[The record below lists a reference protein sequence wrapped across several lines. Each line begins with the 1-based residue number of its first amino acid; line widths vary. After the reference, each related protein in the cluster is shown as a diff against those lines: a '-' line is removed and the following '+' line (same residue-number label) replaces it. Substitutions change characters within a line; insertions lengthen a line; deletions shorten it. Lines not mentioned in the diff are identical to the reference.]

1 MNSNLYEFIHHTLNI
16 SLMTNILVID
26 DNPSVIKLMAKIL
39 KANDYEVS
47 IASGGGSGIK
57 KLDKD
62 EYDLVFTDL
71 MMPGIGGMEVLE
83 HVISKSPKTMCIIL
97 TAHGTIKS
105 SVDAIKKGA
114 FDYITK
120 PVSPSEL
127 LVVVEKAIKFKNLEE
142 ENSRLKKELRGKYDY
157 TNFVGTSNAIKKI
170 YDLIEKVA
178 DTDGTVLI
186 TGASGTGKELIARA
200 IHYNSNRSEKPLVVV
215 SCGAI
220 PEALLESELFGHEK
234 GAFTGAFKKR
244 IGRFEMANGGTIFLD
259 EIGEMSPALQ
269 VKLLRVLQEQKFE
282 RVGGTKTIHVDLR
295 IIAATNRNLTTAIN
309 NEIFREDLYYRLNVI
324 PIKVPSLKQR
334 KSDIPLLIDFFL
346 KKFQAGKKIK
356 ITGFL
361 PEAMDAMIAYDWPG
375 NVREL
380 ENAVKRITIL
390 CENQV
395 VSFDDLPEIIQEK
408 SRSVQFSDE
417 VIIEEKLD
425 FQEAVKYYERK
436 IILEALEKSNWIKS
450 KAAKLLNINRTT
462 LVAKIK
468 KQNIDIDDVAT
479 G

>member
-1 MNSNLYEFIHHTLNI
+1 
-16 SLMTNILVID
+16 MTNILVID

-178 DTDGTVLI
+178 DTDGTILI

-282 RVGGTKTIHVDLR
+282 RVGGMKTIHVDLR
-295 IIAATNRNLTTAIN
+295 IVAATNRNLTTAIN

-346 KKFQAGKKIK
+346 KKFQVGKKKK

-395 VSFDDLPEIIQEK
+395 VSFDDLPESIQEK
-408 SRSVQFSDE
+408 SRSVKFSDE
-417 VIIEEKLD
+417 VIIEEELD

>member
-1 MNSNLYEFIHHTLNI
+1 
-16 SLMTNILVID
+16 MTGILVID
-26 DNPSVIKLMAKIL
+26 DNPAIIKLIAKIL

-47 IASGGGSGIK
+47 TASGGESGIK
-57 KLDKD
+57 KLEKND
-62 EYDLVFTDL
+62 YDLVFTDL
-71 MMPGIGGMEVLE
+71 MMPDIGGMEVLE
-83 HVISKSPKTMCIIL
+83 HVISNSPKTMCIIL

-142 ENSRLKKELRGKYDY
+142 ENIRLKKELRGKYDY
-157 TNFVGTSNAIKKI
+157 TNFVGTSKAIKKI

-178 DTDGTVLI
+178 DTDGTVMI
-186 TGASGTGKELIARA
+186 TGASGTGKELIAKA

-259 EIGEMSPALQ
+259 EVGEMIPALQ
-269 VKLLRVLQEQKFE
+269 VKLLRVLQEHKFE

-295 IIAATNRNLTTAIN
+295 IVAATNKNLTTAIN
-309 NEIFREDLYYRLNVI
+309 NETFREDLYYRLNVI

-334 KSDIPLLIDFFL
+334 KSDIPLLLDFFL
-346 KKFQAGKKIK
+346 KKFQRGKKK
-356 ITGFL
+356 RITGFL
-361 PEAMDAMIAYDWPG
+361 PGAMNSMLAYDWPG

-380 ENAVKRITIL
+380 ENVVKRLTIL

-395 VSFDDLPEIIQEK
+395 VSFDDLPEVIQEK
-408 SRSVQFSDE
+408 NRSVQSSDE
-417 VIIEEKLD
+417 VIMEQDLN
-425 FQEAVKYYERK
+425 FHEAVKDYEKK
-436 IILEALEKSNWIKS
+436 IILEALERSNWIKS

-468 KQNIDIDDVAT
+468 KQNIDIDEAAM

>member
-1 MNSNLYEFIHHTLNI
+1 
-16 SLMTNILVID
+16 MTSILVID
-26 DNPSVIKLMAKIL
+26 DNPAIIKLMAKIL

-47 IASGGGSGIK
+47 TASGGESGIK
-57 KLDKD
+57 KLEKND
-62 EYDLVFTDL
+62 YDLVFTDL
-71 MMPGIGGMEVLE
+71 MMPDISGMEVLE

-127 LVVVEKAIKFKNLEE
+127 LVVVEKALKFKNLEE
-142 ENSRLKKELRGKYDY
+142 ENIRLKKELRGRYNY
-157 TNFVGTSNAIKKI
+157 TNLVGTSKAIKKI

-186 TGASGTGKELIARA
+186 SGASGTGKELIARA
-200 IHYNSNRSEKPLVVV
+200 IHYTSNRSDKPLVVV

-234 GAFTGAFKKR
+234 GAFTGAFKRR

-295 IIAATNRNLTTAIN
+295 IIAATNKNLTTAIN
-309 NEIFREDLYYRLNVI
+309 NETFREDLYYRLNVI
-324 PIKVPSLKQR
+324 PIKVPSLKKR
-334 KSDIPLLIDFFL
+334 KSDIPLLLDFFL
-346 KKFQAGKKIK
+346 KKFQRGKEKRV
-356 ITGFL
+356 TGFL
-361 PEAMDAMIAYDWPG
+361 PVAMDAMIAYDWPG

-380 ENAVKRITIL
+380 ENVIKRLTIL
-390 CENQV
+390 CEDQV

-408 SRSVQFSDE
+408 SRSVQSSDE
-417 VIIEEKLD
+417 VIMEQDLN
-425 FQEAVKYYERK
+425 FHEAVKDYEKK

-468 KQNIDIDDVAT
+468 KQNIDIDDAAM

>member
-1 MNSNLYEFIHHTLNI
+1 
-16 SLMTNILVID
+16 MTNILVID
-26 DNPSVIKLMAKIL
+26 DNPSIIKLMAKIL
-39 KANDYEVS
+39 TANDYEVS
-47 IASGGGSGIK
+47 TALGGELGIK
-57 KLDKD
+57 KLDKND
-62 EYDLVFTDL
+62 YDLVFTDL
-71 MMPGIGGMEVLE
+71 MMPGIDGMEVLE

-142 ENSRLKKELRGKYDY
+142 ENIRLKKELRGKYDY
-157 TNFVGTSNAIKKI
+157 SNFVGTSKAIKKI

-244 IGRFEMANGGTIFLD
+244 IGRFEMANGGSIFLD

-346 KKFQAGKKIK
+346 KKFQEGKKK
-356 ITGFL
+356 KVTGFL
-361 PEAMDAMIAYDWPG
+361 PGAMDAMMAYDWPG

-380 ENAVKRITIL
+380 ENVVKRLTIL

-408 SRSVQFSDE
+408 SQSVQFSDE
-417 VIIEEKLD
+417 EIIEEELD
-425 FQEAVKYYERK
+425 FQEAVKHYERK

-468 KQNIDIDDVAT
+468 KQNIETDDAAT